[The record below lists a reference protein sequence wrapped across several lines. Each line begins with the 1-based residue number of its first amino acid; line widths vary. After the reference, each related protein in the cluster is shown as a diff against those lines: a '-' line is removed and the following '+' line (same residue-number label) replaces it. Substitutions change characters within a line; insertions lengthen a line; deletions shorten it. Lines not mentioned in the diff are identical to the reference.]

1 MGLEREN
8 ADQGLM
14 VVTDVRALAGNLA
27 VRNPPQPEEPDDVV
41 DPDATGMTQGR
52 AQHVPVWRIA
62 ELLEPVRPPRRLAP
76 VLAQLVVLVRRVTV
90 GAPAREGISQSPGVG
105 PLGVDAHREVVNN
118 PQRHPGFLG
127 LTLDGAKLLVDDPL
141 QPAVEL
147 DVVGDLVAQRLDG
160 RAAGVMQ
167 VGGPLAPR
175 QSVLLGERA
184 PCGEVEQ
191 TLALALAERRERP
204 RAP

>member
-1 MGLEREN
+1 MGGHGGKTQLAIGLSGQRLALRVVLEPQDRRAQNASVAQIVTNPRLDDAEVLADHQRTRPMGLEREN

-76 VLAQLVVLVRRVTV
+76 VLAQRVVRARAGRE
-90 GAPAREGISQSPGVG
+90 GAPPGQYDARGQDWSQP
-105 PLGVDAHREVVNN
+105 PWRPD
-118 PQRHPGFLG
+118 
-127 LTLDGAKLLVDDPL
+127 
-141 QPAVEL
+141 
-147 DVVGDLVAQRLDG
+147 RL
-160 RAAGVMQ
+160 
-167 VGGPLAPR
+167 
-175 QSVLLGERA
+175 E
-184 PCGEVEQ
+184 E
-191 TLALALAERRERP
+191 
-204 RAP
+204 